1 LRLAYILGVTGRRE
15 AWSEMKK
22 VGREK
27 GKGRGRNREATD
39 GKEWIRRLEAAHP
52 DAKQALVHSTPLEL
66 LVALILAAQCTDE
79 RVNQV
84 TESLFRKYRSAED
97 YAGTPQEVLEE
108 EVRPTGFYRNKARAV
123 RSCCREIVDRF
134 AGEVPEAVEDLVS
147 LPGVG
152 RKTANIVIGCAFGRP
167 AVGVDTHVKRLAVR
181 MGFSAE
187 EDPDRIEQ
195 DLCRIVPREKWVRF
209 CHLLQFHG
217 RRICLAR
224 RPRCGSCPCEDLCP
238 KIGVES

>member
-1 LRLAYILGVTGRRE
+1 MQKAGRR
-15 AWSEMKK
+15 K
-22 VGREK
+22 EK
-27 GKGRGRNREATD
+27 GHGRSREAAEMR
-39 GKEWIRRLEAAHP
+39 EWIRRLEAAHP
-52 DAKQALVHSTPLEL
+52 DARQALAYSTPLEL

-84 TESLFRKYRSAED
+84 TERLFRKYRSAED
-97 YAGTPQEVLEE
+97 YARVSPETLEE
-108 EVRPTGFYRNKARAV
+108 EIRPTGFYRNKAKAI

-134 AGEVPEAVEDLVS
+134 GGQVPQAVEDLVS

-167 AVGVDTHVKRLAVR
+167 AIGVDTHVKRLAVR

-187 EDPDRIEQ
+187 KDPDRIEQ
-195 DLCRIVPREKWVRF
+195 DLCRIVPRERWVRF

-224 RPRCGSCPCEDLCP
+224 RPRCSSCPCEDLCP
-238 KIGVES
+238 KIGVGS